1 MWKASSA
8 IVALA
13 SLAACSPSYAP
24 PEEAKTIATR
34 HSAEIISYEDVTIRA
49 AFQSGSAIAEIE
61 RADCTL
67 TYRGASTRFSAPHR
81 VRIPIHDGPQAD
93 LRVECEAEIG
103 PAAVKSAR
111 VIKPSVPAHSKGS
124 PEQRIYPDRLA
135 VTFR

>member
-1 MWKASSA
+1 MRKASSA
-8 IVALA
+8 IIALV
-13 SLAACSPSYAP
+13 SLAACGPTYAP

-34 HSAEIISYEDVTIRA
+34 HGAEIISYEDVVIKA
-49 AFQSGSAIAEIE
+49 AFRSGSAIAEIE

-67 TYRGASTRFSAPHR
+67 TYRGGTTRFSAPHR

-93 LRVECEAEIG
+93 LGVECEAEIG

-111 VIKPSVPAHSKGS
+111 VIKPSVPAHSKDA
-124 PEQRIYPDRLA
+124 PEQRIYPDRFA